1 MKKLLLNMESIA
13 DDLSIVSD
21 DLFGVYEETKKKK
34 YIKEKYHDKL
44 KEQISIIESAVAK
57 LQDLKFEMENIATE
71 EE

>member
-21 DLFGVYEETKKKK
+21 DLFGTYEESKKKK
-34 YIKEKYHDKL
+34 DIKEKYHDKL

-57 LQDLKFEMENIATE
+57 L
-71 EE
+71 